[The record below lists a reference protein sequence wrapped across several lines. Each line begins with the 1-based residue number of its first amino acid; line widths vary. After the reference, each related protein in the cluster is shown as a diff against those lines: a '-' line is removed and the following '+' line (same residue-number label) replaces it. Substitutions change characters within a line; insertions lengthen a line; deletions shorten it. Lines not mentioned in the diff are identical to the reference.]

1 MFPLLCT
8 DSDLLREDS
17 NNSDAI
23 YVKALSLYYQV
34 RCKCVVALSFFIYF
48 KDQTDKANQFL
59 MSVLRRDPDHKKAC
73 QLRKVGWR
81 SQGHVPPLSL
91 SLSPSPLSSP
101 TSPALL
107 HFYFS
112 LLSSQRSKEL
122 LKKKE
127 EGNVAFKSGSYQ
139 VAYDIYSDALQIDPY
154 NKATNAKLYCNRGL
168 AAQKLGKL
176 KESIDD
182 CTQAIELDE
191 NYVKAYQRRA
201 IA

>member
-1 MFPLLCT
+1 M
-8 DSDLLREDS
+8 
-17 NNSDAI
+17 
-23 YVKALSLYYQV
+23 
-34 RCKCVVALSFFIYF
+34 
-48 KDQTDKANQFL
+48 
-59 MSVLRRDPDHKKAC
+59 
-73 QLRKVGWR
+73 
-81 SQGHVPPLSL
+81 
-91 SLSPSPLSSP
+91 
-101 TSPALL
+101 
-107 HFYFS
+107 
-112 LLSSQRSKEL
+112 
-122 LKKKE
+122 KKKE

-139 VAYDIYSDALQIDPY
+139 EAYDIYSDALQIDPY